1 MDFLPC
7 RDNLGYRN
15 YVKGKIMEHLTI
27 PGVVKAISR
36 IVLGTLVFS
45 PHREMTGEELLDD
58 FFAAGGNAIDT
69 AHAYGGGDRE
79 RVIGAWIKARDNR
92 AEVFLIDKGAHPSPK
107 VPRPRLNPQE
117 IKCDLD
123 ESLDRLQ
130 TDYIDLYLLHRD
142 DPQIPVATIIDYLNQ
157 EIESGRIL
165 AFGASNWT
173 HLRIQEANEYAAQ
186 NGLIGFVVS
195 SSNLSLAVP
204 MESMWPGVLSASEEA
219 QQWHRGNQFP
229 LMSWSSQARGFFSG
243 QFTPENR
250 SDKNMVRVYYNR
262 DNFERLKRG
271 QELGSRKGFTAIQIA
286 LAYVIHQ
293 PYPTF
298 PIVGPCTLDELD
310 SSLEAL
316 KIELSNDE
324 MRWLNLE
331 V

>member
-1 MDFLPC
+1 
-7 RDNLGYRN
+7 
-15 YVKGKIMEHLTI
+15 MERLTI
-27 PGVVKAISR
+27 PGVAKPISR
-36 IVLGTLVFS
+36 IVIGTLVFS
-45 PHREMTGEELLDD
+45 PRNEMTDEELLDG

-69 AHAYGGGDRE
+69 AHAYGGGDSE
-79 RVIGAWIKARDNR
+79 RVVCAWMNTHSNR
-92 AEVFLIDKGAHPSPK
+92 EEVFLIDKGAHHTPK

-123 ESLDRLQ
+123 ESLDRLH

-173 HLRIQEANEYAAQ
+173 HLRIQEANEYAAK
-186 NGLIGFVVS
+186 NGLIGFAVS

-204 MESMWPGVLSASEEA
+204 MEAMWPGVLSVSEEA
-219 QQWHRGNQFP
+219 QCWHLKNQIP

-250 SDKNMVRVYYNR
+250 DDENMVRVYYNR
-262 DNFERLKRG
+262 DNFERLKRA
-271 QELGSRKGFTAIQIA
+271 QELGSKKGFTAIQIA
-286 LAYVIHQ
+286 LAYVMHQ

-310 SSLEAL
+310 SSLGAL
-316 KIELSNDE
+316 KIELSSDE

-331 V
+331 D

>member
-1 MDFLPC
+1 
-7 RDNLGYRN
+7 
-15 YVKGKIMEHLTI
+15 MERLTI
-27 PGVVKAISR
+27 PGVAKPISR

-45 PHREMTGEELLDD
+45 PHKDMTGEELLDG

-69 AHAYGGGDRE
+69 AHAYGGGDSE
-79 RVIGAWIKARDNR
+79 RVVGAWMITHDNR
-92 AEVFLIDKGAHPSPK
+92 DEVFLIDKGAHHTPK

-123 ESLDRLQ
+123 ESLDRLH

-157 EIESGRIL
+157 EIGAGRIL

-173 HLRIQEANEYAAQ
+173 HQRIQEANEYADQ
-186 NGLIGFVVS
+186 NGLIGFAVS

-204 MESMWPGVLSASEEA
+204 MEAMWPGVLSASEKA
-219 QQWHRGNQFP
+219 QRWHRENQFP

-250 SDKNMVRVYYNR
+250 NDENMVRVYYNR
-262 DNFERLKRG
+262 GNFERLKRA
-271 QELGSRKGFTAIQIA
+271 QELGSKKGFTAIQIA
-286 LAYVIHQ
+286 LAYVMHQ

-298 PIVGPCTLDELD
+298 PIIGPCTLAELD

-316 KIELSNDE
+316 KIRFSNDE
-324 MRWLNLE
+324 MRWLDLE
-331 V
+331 N

>member
-1 MDFLPC
+1 
-7 RDNLGYRN
+7 
-15 YVKGKIMEHLTI
+15 MERLTI
-27 PGVVKAISR
+27 PGVAKPISR

-45 PHREMTGEELLDD
+45 PHKDKTGEELLDD

-69 AHAYGGGDRE
+69 AHAYGGGDSE
-79 RVIGAWIKARDNR
+79 RVVGAWMNTHVNRD
-92 AEVFLIDKGAHPSPK
+92 EVFLIDKGAHHTPK

-123 ESLDRLQ
+123 ESLDRLH

-142 DPQIPVATIIDYLNQ
+142 DPQIPVATIIEYLNQ

-173 HLRIQEANEYAAQ
+173 HQRIQKANEYAAQ
-186 NGLIGFVVS
+186 NGLIGFAVS

-204 MESMWPGVLSASEEA
+204 MEAMWPGVLSASEDA
-219 QQWHRGNQFP
+219 QRWHRENQIP

-243 QFTPENR
+243 QFTPEIR
-250 SDKNMVRVYYNR
+250 DDDNMVRVYYNR
-262 DNFERLKRG
+262 DNFERLKRA
-271 QELGSRKGFTAIQIA
+271 QELGIKKGFTAIQIA
-286 LAYVIHQ
+286 LAYVMHQ

-298 PIVGPCTLDELD
+298 PIVGPCTLEELD
-310 SSLEAL
+310 SSLGAL
-316 KIELSNDE
+316 KIELSSDE
-324 MRWLNLE
+324 MRWLILE

>member
-1 MDFLPC
+1 
-7 RDNLGYRN
+7 
-15 YVKGKIMEHLTI
+15 MERLTI
-27 PGVVKAISR
+27 PGVTKPISR

-45 PHREMTGEELLDD
+45 PHKDKTGEELLDD

-69 AHAYGGGDRE
+69 AHAYGGGDSE
-79 RVIGAWIKARDNR
+79 RVVGAWMNTHVNRD
-92 AEVFLIDKGAHPSPK
+92 EVFLIDKGAHHTPK

-123 ESLDRLQ
+123 ESLDRLH

-142 DPQIPVATIIDYLNQ
+142 DPQIPVATIIEYLNQ

-173 HLRIQEANEYAAQ
+173 HQRIQKANEYAAQ
-186 NGLIGFVVS
+186 NGLIGFAVS

-204 MESMWPGVLSASEEA
+204 MEAMWPGVLSASEDA
-219 QQWHRGNQFP
+219 QRWHRENQIP

-243 QFTPENR
+243 QFSPEIR
-250 SDKNMVRVYYNR
+250 DDDNMVRVYYNR
-262 DNFERLKRG
+262 DNFERLKRA
-271 QELGSRKGFTAIQIA
+271 QELGIKKGFTAIQIA
-286 LAYVIHQ
+286 LAYVMHQ

-316 KIELSNDE
+316 KIELSHDE

-331 V
+331 D